1 MSAAHDLIDHYK
13 DVRQRLMRQKP
24 PVVAPKAI
32 NFSRIYDAPIGPK
45 IPQWEIERRRVV
57 EAKRLRDQ
65 QALANA
71 VAPLVQPSS
80 PQRVR
85 RIVMEVCEKHGVSAI
100 EICSEHRSQRIV
112 VARMEACYRLRKE
125 TTWSLPRIGK
135 FLGGRDHTTILHSVR
150 KHAARNG
157 LPL

>member
-13 DVRQRLMRQKP
+13 LIRTRLMRPK
-24 PVVAPKAI
+24 PVVVEPKMVSYA
-32 NFSRIYDAPIGPK
+32 RIYDAPIGPR
-45 IPQWEIERRRVV
+45 IPQWEIERRRVL
-57 EAKRLRDQ
+57 EAKAIRDS
-65 QALANA
+65 QAIANA

-85 RIVMEVCEKHGVSAI
+85 RIVMEVCEKHGVSPI

-135 FLGGRDHTTILHSVR
+135 YLGGRDHTTVLHSVR